1 MPKKRGKKYI
11 EAAKKVEAALSSN
24 GNGGLDPETACQ
36 IVRETSI
43 SKFDG
48 TVEAHIRLG
57 VDPRHAEQMVRGSV
71 VLPNG
76 TGKKVRVAVFAT
88 GEKAKEAQEAGAD
101 FVGGDD
107 LVKKV
112 QEGWTDFDTAIATP
126 DIMSKVGPLGKILG
140 PRGLMPNPKSGTV
153 TFDVARA
160 VNESKGG
167 KVEFRTD
174 KFGIVHA
181 PIGKVSFD
189 SKQLHQNL
197 AALVDALLRNKPAS
211 SKGQYLRT
219 FFLTATQG
227 PSVPVD
233 VKEAAKLHVAG

>member
-24 GNGGLDPETACQ
+24 GDGGLSPEAACK
-36 IVRETSI
+36 IVKEASI
-43 SKFDG
+43 SKFDA

-88 GEKAKEAQEAGAD
+88 GDKVREAEEAGAD
-101 FVGGDD
+101 FVGGED
-107 LVKKV
+107 LTKKV
-112 QEGWTDFDTAIATP
+112 SEGWTDFDAAIATP

-160 VNESKGG
+160 VREVKGG

-174 KFGIVHA
+174 KFGIVHV

-189 SKQLHQNL
+189 DRQLHQNL
-197 AALVDALLRNKPAS
+197 SALVDALIRNKPSS
-211 SKGQYLRT
+211 SKGQYLRS

-233 VKEAAKLHVAG
+233 VKEAAKLQVAS

>member
-1 MPKKRGKKYI
+1 MPKRRGKKYI
-11 EAAKKVEAALSSN
+11 EAAKKVEQAVASN
-24 GNGGLDPETACQ
+24 GDGGLDPEQACK
-36 IVRETSI
+36 VVKDAST
-43 SKFDG
+43 SKFDA
-48 TVEAHIRLG
+48 TVEAHVRLG

-76 TGKKVRVAVFAT
+76 TGRKVRVAVFAT
-88 GEKAKEAQEAGAD
+88 GDKVREAEEAGAD
-101 FVGGDD
+101 VVGGED

-112 QEGWTDFDTAIATP
+112 ADGWTDFDAAVATP

-160 VNESKGG
+160 VREVKGG

-189 SKQLHQNL
+189 DRQLHENL
-197 AALVDALLRNKPAS
+197 TALVDALIRNKPTT

-219 FFLTATQG
+219 LFLSPSQG
-227 PSVPVD
+227 PAVPVD

>member
-1 MPKKRGKKYI
+1 MPRKRGKKYE

-24 GNGGLDPETACQ
+24 GDGGLDPETA
-36 IVRETSI
+36 VKVVKDTST
-43 SKFDG
+43 SKFDA
-48 TVEAHIRLG
+48 TVEAHVRLG

-76 TGKKVRVAVFAT
+76 TGKKVRVAVFAQ
-88 GEKAKEAQEAGAD
+88 GDKVREAEEAGAD
-101 FVGGDD
+101 FVGSDD
-107 LVKKV
+107 LVKRV
-112 QEGWTDFDTAIATP
+112 QEGWTDFDAAVATP

-160 VNESKGG
+160 VREVKGG

-174 KFGIVHA
+174 KSGIVHA
-181 PIGKVSFD
+181 PIGKVSFED
-189 SKQLHQNL
+189 RGLYENL
-197 AALVDALLRNKPAS
+197 TALVDALIRNKPSA

-219 FFLTATQG
+219 LYLSATQG

>member
-1 MPKKRGKKYI
+1 VPKKRGKKYI
-11 EAAKKVEAALSSN
+11 EAAKKIEAAVASN
-24 GNGGLDPETACQ
+24 GDGGLEPEAACK
-36 IVRETSI
+36 VVKESSI
-43 SKFDG
+43 SKFDA

-88 GEKAKEAQEAGAD
+88 GDKQREAQEAGAD
-101 FVGGDD
+101 FVGGEDM
-107 LVKKV
+107 VKKV
-112 QEGWTDFDTAIATP
+112 SDGWTDFDAAVATP

-160 VNESKGG
+160 VREVKGG

-181 PIGKVSFD
+181 PIGKVSFED
-189 SKQLHQNL
+189 RQLHENL
-197 AALVDALLRNKPAS
+197 TALVDALIRNKPTS

-219 FFLTATQG
+219 LFLAATQG